1 MKKQKMTGTGDV
13 GMEESLENGVAVADS
28 TAVPPKVRHR
38 TATWACNPCLKSP
51 KRTESRN

>member
-13 GMEESLENGVAVADS
+13 GMEESLENGAAVADS